1 MLDNLWQTD
10 LQGQFLQAL
19 GEKTEA
25 EKMYSTALTLW
36 DQLPDG
42 WLSWGSLCD
51 EMYEG
56 SGNVDYL
63 QYAVSCYL
71 QAVKHGSC
79 AGRSMLP
86 RVLHLLSFD
95 NETGAVGRI
104 LDKKFQDHKI
114 NEVGS

>member
-1 MLDNLWQTD
+1 MLV
-10 LQGQFLQAL
+10 QGQFLQAS
-19 GEKTEA
+19 GERTEA

-56 SGNVDYL
+56 SKNVDYL

-79 AGRSMLP
+79 AGRTMLP

-95 NETGAVGRI
+95 NETGALGRI
-104 LDKKFQDHKI
+104 LDRKV
-114 NEVGS
+114 NEVGC